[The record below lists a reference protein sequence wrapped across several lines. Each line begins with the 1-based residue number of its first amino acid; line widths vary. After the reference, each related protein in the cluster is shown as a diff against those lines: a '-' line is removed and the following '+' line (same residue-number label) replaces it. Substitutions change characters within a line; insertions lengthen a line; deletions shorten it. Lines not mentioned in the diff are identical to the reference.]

1 MSIKRDKTYYKRRLK
16 AEHPALARDVAA
28 GKLTLWDAAHQT
40 GLKPRPKAINGL
52 KQHWHKA
59 TSAERD
65 EFLKWLAS
73 EYAITCVAGTTA
85 PVSSPALLPSRPTA
99 VTTGLKGA
107 TGFIVHPDGRLLA
120 DVKTAIETVLASRKI
135 KAGVMMKEMGFSP
148 YDPSIAYAIYRDTA
162 IQNPDLIRELEEWLK
177 AHGHGFP

>member
-1 MSIKRDKTYYKRRLK
+1 MSIKRNKTYYERRLE

-28 GKLTLWDAAHQT
+28 GKLTLWEAAHQT

-52 KQHWHKA
+52 KQHWKKA
-59 TSAERD
+59 TAAERD

-73 EYAITCVAGTTA
+73 EYSVTCVASTTA
-85 PVSSPALLPSRPTA
+85 PGSSPALVPARPST
-99 VTTGLKGA
+99 VTTASKGA
-107 TGFIVHPDGRLLA
+107 TGSIVHPDGRLLA

-148 YDPSIAYAIYRDTA
+148 YDQSIAYAIYRDTA
-162 IQNPDLIRELEEWLK
+162 IRNDDLIRELEEWLK
-177 AHGHGFP
+177 AQGHVFS